1 MLDRIKAGEARQ
13 KLIGKLGIGMKTLER
28 IVAKEEKIRELAAT
42 TTDTSR
48 KRKRTGKHEHID
60 SALESWFESVRK
72 QKQTVTGQ
80 LLMEKSKDFAK
91 HLDSEFSPSIGW
103 LGRWKKR
110 MGIKVKRGH

>member
-48 KRKRTGKHEHID
+48 KRKKTGKHEHID